1 MKKIALLFSL
11 ILSQFAFAQFP
22 GEPTIIYLDCDGDS
36 IAVDITG
43 FQNMP
48 IDFINQMFD
57 CDNQDE
63 WNWDNEGWD
72 DSTDVENP
80 WGEDVFL
87 TLECANGESFEVN
100 VFEMNEGTVEEM
112 ISSICGEEGLLV
124 DWDNEDW
131 GDDTDVENPGS
142 GWGDSTDVENPW
154 EDGEIFEIILEL
166 ETACSQGNSDA
177 CGALELLNDCL
188 EGSESACAEL
198 EELYEIYGEDE
209 DEDDDDEEWPW
220 DDSLDLNNPWD
231 DEEIFEIISELETA
245 CSQGDFLACGA
256 LELLND
262 CLEGSES
269 ACAELEELYEI
280 YSEDEDD
287 EEWPWDDS
295 TDVDC
300 PWEDGF
306 PGSSNGDGF
315 NDEMFENMMDI
326 FADVEMAE
334 DDMILILEQT
344 DVLISI
350 ISASGLEFTPT
361 LIDGYLVFGP
371 FSIEDLYTILLGEM
385 DGPGIGWGLLR
396 PNGTQIIGDGVITAS
411 EQSLNAMF
419 SVSPMLS
426 IEENTAA
433 LEVYKTTYFTLL
445 GTEVKTATNGM
456 FIKVMQTNKGTI
468 SDKVY
473 IRK

>member
-11 ILSQFAFAQFP
+11 IFSQFAFAQFP
-22 GEPTIIYLDCDGDS
+22 GEPTIIYLECDGDS
-36 IAVDITG
+36 IALDITG

-48 IDFINQMFD
+48 FDFINQMFD

-63 WNWDNEGWD
+63 WSWDNE
-72 DSTDVENP
+72 
-80 WGEDVFL
+80 
-87 TLECANGESFEVN
+87 
-100 VFEMNEGTVEEM
+100 
-112 ISSICGEEGLLV
+112 
-124 DWDNEDW
+124 
-131 GDDTDVENPGS
+131 
-142 GWGDSTDVENPW
+142 GWGDSTDVDNPWEYDEIFEIVSELETACSQGDWEACGALELLNDCSQGNENACFELEELYEIYGEDDEDQEWSWDDSTDVNNPW
-154 EDGEIFEIILEL
+154 EDGEIFEIISEL
-166 ETACSQGNSDA
+166 EMACGQGDWEA

-198 EELYEIYGEDE
+198 EELYEIYGED
-209 DEDDDDEEWPW
+209 DDDEEWPW
-220 DDSLDLNNPWD
+220 DDSLDLNNPWE
-231 DEEIFEIISELETA
+231 DEEIFEIISELEMA
-245 CSQGDFLACGA
+245 CSQGGWEACGA

-280 YSEDEDD
+280 YSENDD

-315 NDEMFENMMDI
+315 NNEMFEDMMAI

-371 FSIEDLYTILLGEM
+371 FSIEDLYSILLGEM

-396 PNGTQIIGDGVITAS
+396 PNGVQIIGEGVITAS

-433 LEVYKTTYFTLL
+433 LEVYKTSYFTLL

>member
-198 EELYEIYGEDE
+198 EELYEIYSED
-209 DEDDDDEEWPW
+209 
-220 DDSLDLNNPWD
+220 
-231 DEEIFEIISELETA
+231 
-245 CSQGDFLACGA
+245 
-256 LELLND
+256 
-262 CLEGSES
+262 
-269 ACAELEELYEI
+269 
-280 YSEDEDD
+280 EDEDD